1 MFLEKKITLFIETC
15 LGCDPFAH
23 LSTVLLPYYNELVK
37 EVRAMWWK
45 KKEKHYLYLTREE
58 LRVVM
63 ASLVHCKNKLI
74 REGRYTDCIDEMI
87 IKVSRMM

>member
-1 MFLEKKITLFIETC
+1 
-15 LGCDPFAH
+15 
-23 LSTVLLPYYNELVK
+23 
-37 EVRAMWWK
+37 MWWK

-63 ASLVHCKNKLI
+63 AGLVHCKKKLI

-87 IKVSRMM
+87 VKVSRLM

>member
-1 MFLEKKITLFIETC
+1 MF
-15 LGCDPFAH
+15 
-23 LSTVLLPYYNELVK
+23 
-37 EVRAMWWK
+37 RK
-45 KKEKHYLYLTREE
+45 KKKRYYLHLTREE

-87 IKVSRMM
+87 VKVSRLM

>member
-1 MFLEKKITLFIETC
+1 MENRT
-15 LGCDPFAH
+15 
-23 LSTVLLPYYNELVK
+23 
-37 EVRAMWWK
+37 EVSMDGRINHVVE
-45 KKEKHYLYLTREE
+45 KKEKHYLYLTHDE

-87 IKVSRMM
+87 VKVSRLM